1 MVWPFMSYMGDQEGS
16 WEYYTSRNTARRDRD
31 WTKSKIFRLLKF
43 YLIFVKDT
51 VKRIKITI
59 HELREK
65 TFKIYINKGL
75 LSKIYKNALK
85 N

>member
-1 MVWPFMSYMGDQEGS
+1 MTKKVPGNIIPAETLL
-16 WEYYTSRNTARRDRD
+16 ERDRD